1 MSRTTPV
8 KRYIMLCLLLL
19 CMLGV
24 SGCTLELPTPESL
37 IAAPETNQE
46 LMQQKQMIAEFLTNE
61 ERMIV
66 PEENTIGTAYQYI
79 NLDDD
84 NEKEIVVFYANKESN
99 FMLGFMILDQQNGD
113 WKLLHKTT
121 AYGTGIHYFSVQDLD
136 GDNTPEF
143 LLGVKTGYGSMKELY
158 IYHLADNALEDITSE
173 DRLVY
178 DRILLAEPKDSQ
190 PLLVTARTD
199 TTVLVGNS
207 SITIY
212 AYDNQN
218 IYPVYDET
226 FDGYCSDMR
235 FAKVSAEAE
244 GIYMAMRYNHYVNLL
259 LLCETDA
266 GYAVA
271 LEHTIP
277 YDYGEMD
284 DVAIFGDV
292 NYDGIMEINSL
303 WSPENNI
310 SGRPY
315 ADYVHVWL
323 QWDGN
328 SGLEAVSAIL
338 ADHTNGY
345 RFYVPLAWMDVLYYD
360 FYTENEIAWTEFYI
374 VNEERSLEAVFALAA
389 VDQLIWDAI
398 ADDAADS
405 IVVLGNNPTL
415 NKVYIANI
423 FAEEFSGFSVDA
435 ETLISCLQIEGGNQ
449 S

>member
-19 CMLGV
+19 CMFGT

-212 AYDNQN
+212 A
-218 IYPVYDET
+218 
-226 FDGYCSDMR
+226 R
-235 FAKVSAEAE
+235 
-244 GIYMAMRYNHYVNLL
+244 
-259 LLCETDA
+259 
-266 GYAVA
+266 
-271 LEHTIP
+271 
-277 YDYGEMD
+277 
-284 DVAIFGDV
+284 
-292 NYDGIMEINSL
+292 
-303 WSPENNI
+303 
-310 SGRPY
+310 
-315 ADYVHVWL
+315 
-323 QWDGN
+323 
-328 SGLEAVSAIL
+328 
-338 ADHTNGY
+338 
-345 RFYVPLAWMDVLYYD
+345 
-360 FYTENEIAWTEFYI
+360 
-374 VNEERSLEAVFALAA
+374 
-389 VDQLIWDAI
+389 
-398 ADDAADS
+398 
-405 IVVLGNNPTL
+405 
-415 NKVYIANI
+415 
-423 FAEEFSGFSVDA
+423 
-435 ETLISCLQIEGGNQ
+435 
-449 S
+449 